1 MPEMRR
7 CWFFN
12 GGDRIV
18 FSRCLT
24 FSMKRE
30 GSKVLTNVLAGFKY
44 YITVLIGSFNKS
56 IVKVRHLSFL

>member
-18 FSRCLT
+18 FSRCPT

-30 GSKVLTNVLAGFKY
+30 GSKVLTNALAGFKY
-44 YITVLIGSFNKS
+44 YITVLIGSFNK
-56 IVKVRHLSFL
+56 VKVRHLSFL